1 MLYLNVMNVDLTIF
15 TPTYNRAY
23 CLKEAYDS
31 LLRQTNKNFVWLI
44 VDDGST
50 DNTEEIIHNWIEDG
64 KLDIEYVFQDNAGKM
79 AAHNAAAKLCKTE
92 LFVCLDSDDQM
103 TDTAVEEIFSFW
115 NVHHS
120 DRIDLIGII
129 APKAIIN
136 MNGDIIRKP
145 QLPTGLIYTTGRGLY
160 QRGYQG
166 ETAMFFKADILRS
179 YPFPVQE
186 GEKFIS
192 EISAYDIMDENFVWI
207 TYNHPLMKCQY
218 REDGYSLN
226 LLKINVEN
234 PKGVVYV
241 NQQRQR
247 KIGRFSPTLMKEYIA
262 YSLIAKLPL
271 RSIVNYSYY
280 PLLCALMIPI
290 GYFEMK
296 KILKKY

>member
-1 MLYLNVMNVDLTIF
+1 MNVTIF

-103 TDTAVEEIFSFW
+103 TDTAVEEIISFW
-115 NVHHS
+115 NKHKD
-120 DRIDLIGII
+120 DRNDLLGII
-129 APKAIIN
+129 APKTIIN
-136 MNGDIIRKP
+136 EVGEIIRTP
-145 QLPTGLIYTTGRGLY
+145 RIPENIIYSTGSGLY
-160 QRGYQG
+160 QKGYRG
-166 ETAMFFKADILRS
+166 ETAMVFRTDILRS

-192 EISAYDIMDENFVWI
+192 EVSAYDAMDEKYVMI
-207 TYNHPLMKCQY
+207 TYNYPLMKCKY
-218 REDGYSLN
+218 REDGYSNN
-226 LLKINVEN
+226 LLKVNVAN